1 LDKSINNPGKL
12 EFSAIIKDGGG
23 GGVYVEFP
31 YITKE
36 VFGYQGRI
44 PVLVH
49 FDGQPYRGSMV
60 RMGTSCHLIPL
71 LKAIRK
77 IIRKEI
83 GDTVNVVVELDD
95 QPRIIET
102 PEDLQNALLENPIA
116 YDLFRKLSYS
126 HKREYVNWIEAA
138 KKPETRE
145 RRILE
150 TIRKL
155 STQ

>member
-1 LDKSINNPGKL
+1 MDKSINNPGKL
-12 EFSAIIKDGGG
+12 EFSAIIKDGGA

>member
-1 LDKSINNPGKL
+1 MVRSIKNPGKL
-12 EFSAIIKDGGG
+12 AFTALIRDGGN

-31 YITKE
+31 YVTKE
-36 VFGYQGRI
+36 VFGYEGRI
-44 PVLVH
+44 PVQVH

-71 LKAIRK
+71 LKSIRK
-77 IIRKEI
+77 IINKVP
-83 GDTVNVVVELDD
+83 GDTVNVVVELDE
-95 QPRIIET
+95 QPRIIES

-116 YDLFRKLSYS
+116 NDVFRKLSYS
-126 HKREYVNWIEAA
+126 HQREYVNWIEAA
-138 KKPETRE
+138 KKPKTRE

-155 STQ
+155 SAE

>member
-1 LDKSINNPGKL
+1 LAKSINNPGKL
-12 EFSAIIKDGGG
+12 EFSAIIKDGGS